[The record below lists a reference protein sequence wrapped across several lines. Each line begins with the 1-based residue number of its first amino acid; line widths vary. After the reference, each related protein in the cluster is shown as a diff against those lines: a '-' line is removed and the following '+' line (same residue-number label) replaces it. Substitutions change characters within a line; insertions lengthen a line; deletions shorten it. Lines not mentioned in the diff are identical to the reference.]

1 MSIQKISCKTLL
13 IRNLLKRLF
22 IQLVPDLE
30 IRSRRLSLRLEKP
43 CPNNIDFI
51 NLIRVAPGY
60 SDVMPDAA

>member
-1 MSIQKISCKTLL
+1 MK
-13 IRNLLKRLF
+13 
-22 IQLVPDLE
+22 VVDLSTTGT
-30 IRSRRLSLRLEKP
+30 RGLRLEKP